1 MERIEKI
8 EDFEKFNCENRFLG
22 TIPQLINSQIIIK
35 GKNNILFCEP
45 SVKLMNSKIY
55 FNGDNSIVYLCSSR
69 HHYQLSA
76 NIQNNNVLYFGKNNY
91 FNGVL
96 NIILSEQ
103 KHCFIGNDCLFSFGI
118 YMRNADPHLV
128 YDYNTYERLN
138 ISKSIYVGDHVWI
151 GQSALL
157 LKGTKIDSGSIVGGM
172 SVVAGKKIP
181 YNESWGGNPCKKIK
195 DSIFWDGA
203 CVHAWTEQNTEKSL
217 NYSNFI
223 EEKNIAID
231 AHKFSYDQNN
241 CVSFEDIDDKLSM
254 KNTDEI
260 IEYLDYI
267 SSMDNKNRFAHK
279 KNV

>member
-8 EDFEKFNCENRFLG
+8 DDFEKFNCENRFLG
-22 TIPQLINSQIIIK
+22 TTPQLINSQIIIK

-96 NIILSEQ
+96 NIVLSEQ

-254 KNTDEI
+254 KNTDKI